1 MSTPVLWL
9 YVALLL
15 FVPPLGGGL
24 LKLICW
30 LLGVPV
36 TFLRSWMAYLASY
49 IAAVIVA
56 GTLVVLLKGQANP
69 LVFVVILAIQ
79 WATVPLEL
87 NRWRPRVR
95 VAHTIVFLLCMT
107 VTVAA
112 SSLFYVIG
120 TAGPASRRAVM
131 RMEIKQL
138 ETALEYYR
146 AQLGNYPPDFTN
158 PATVRR
164 HVQIAFPRYTGDLP
178 PQCAELDPAS
188 ALTFW
193 LGGMTDADGRFIG
206 FSANPADPFNATD
219 SSRLGPFFEF
229 DPQRVKKV
237 GVGFWYLPPN
247 GNTESEPYLY
257 FKEYA
262 RPGVSD
268 KDAGNW
274 KDVRP
279 YKDART
285 GAYANP
291 GSCQILC
298 PGSDGRYGRAAQS
311 AAGKD
316 AAGKADYD
324 PYQEDD
330 LGNFPTT
337 TDP

>member
-1 MSTPVLWL
+1 VVWL
-9 YVALLL
+9 YVAVLLC
-15 FVPPLGGGL
+15 VPLLGGGL
-24 LKLICW
+24 LKLGCW

-36 TFLRSWMAYLASY
+36 TFLRSWMAYLVSY
-49 IAAVIVA
+49 VAAVVVA
-56 GTLVVLLKGQANP
+56 GTLIVLLKGQSHP
-69 LVFVVILAIQ
+69 LVFVAILAIQ
-79 WATVPLEL
+79 WATVPLVL
-87 NRWRPRVR
+87 NRWRPRVL
-95 VAHTIVFLLCMT
+95 VAHTIVFLICVT
-107 VTVAA
+107 VTAA
-112 SSLFYVIG
+112 AMSIFLVIRS
-120 TAGPASRRAVM
+120 AGPAARRAVM

-158 PATVRR
+158 PASVRR
-164 HVQIAFPRYTGDLP
+164 HIQIAFPRYTGDPP

-193 LGGMTDADGRFIG
+193 LGGMTDANGRFIG

-229 DPQRVKKV
+229 DSQRVKKV
-237 GVGFWYLPPN
+237 GAGFWYLPPN
-247 GNTESEPYLY
+247 SNKESEPYLY

-268 KDAGNW
+268 KDAGQW
-274 KDVRP
+274 KDVKP

-291 GSCQILC
+291 SSYQIQC
-298 PGSDGRYGRAAQS
+298 PGSDGKHGRDTKS

-316 AAGKADYD
+316 AGGKADYD
-324 PYQEDD
+324 PHQQDD

-337 TDP
+337 TEQ